1 MPRAIELAILFLLFC
16 TGPARGAGDAVA
28 EPLRDLAS
36 LKQATNP
43 ARLRALEKMLEARG
57 IPCERQTFS
66 SAATPNGRTRG
77 TNLIVTFGTGGR
89 EITLGA
95 HYDALELPEGG
106 LVDGMIDNGAATI
119 ILVRI
124 AEALRGTDL
133 RHRVRIV
140 FFDMEETG
148 FTGSRAYV
156 AAGKSE
162 IAAAIIL
169 DIAGFGDSLGYG
181 TGKSGNSLPIR
192 KALLASCA
200 ERLLTC
206 LDSPNY
212 PASDNVS
219 FQNAGIPVVS
229 IGFQPRLAMVQTW
242 LALNGGSQSG
252 LRKGFV
258 PPDFDI
264 IPTPEDNLGRIEPEA
279 IDLEYRLVLDVL
291 RRLDASL
298 E

>member
-1 MPRAIELAILFLLFC
+1 MMRSLAFPFFILLFC
-16 TGPARGAGDAVA
+16 APPARGAEDAVA

-57 IPCERQTFS
+57 IPYERQTFS
-66 SAATPNGRTRG
+66 SAATPHGRTRG

-106 LVDGMIDNGAATI
+106 LVDGMIDNGASTI

-124 AEALRGTDL
+124 AEALRGTDPH
-133 RHRVRIV
+133 HRVRIV

-148 FTGSRAYV
+148 FAGSQAYV
-156 AAGKSE
+156 AAGKSD
-162 IAAAIIL
+162 IAAAVIL

-181 TGKSGNSLPIR
+181 TGKSGNSAAIR

-200 ERLLTC
+200 EQLLTC

-212 PASDNVS
+212 PSSDDRS

-229 IGFQPRLAMVQTW
+229 LGFFPRLTTIQTW
-242 LALNGGSQSG
+242 LLLNGGAQSG
-252 LRKGFV
+252 LREGFV
-258 PPDFDI
+258 PPVFKI
-264 IPTPEDNLGRIEPEA
+264 IHTPEDNLGRIEPAA
-279 IDLEYRLVLDVL
+279 IELEYRLVLDML
-291 RRLDASL
+291 LRLDGSL